1 MMQTRWV
8 CLGLAVLTLVCFGH
22 VCLGDFIHF
31 DDPLYITDRPEVLG
45 GLTWANVVWAFGA
58 SCVRAGYWIPLT
70 WLSLQTDATVFGP
83 TGAWG
88 FHLVNLVLHVANV
101 VAFFLVLQR
110 MTGDIGRSAMAAA
123 LFGLHPL
130 RVESVAW
137 VTERKDVLSTLLLLL
152 TIAAYVRYVDQP
164 NWRRYLLLF
173 GVFFLGLM
181 AKPTLVTLPFALL
194 LLDYWPLN
202 RFQFGQTVPALYAKM
217 PATQWRWLIIEKL
230 PLLVAVAA
238 IVPITLHYAR
248 DAIVAGVPWHLRIAI
263 ALSSYLGYLENTLWP
278 INLAML
284 YPGML
289 PSPARIALAVL
300 VLAAITLGALYLA
313 RRQPAIIV
321 GWLWFLGTMFPVSG
335 IAQTGPQALA
345 DRYTYVPHL
354 GLAIAVV
361 WGVSDAA
368 LWRRLSGSLQK
379 AIAFLVLALFG
390 ALTWMQVGYWR
401 DSDILFSHTLSVTK
415 DNYLIHQGL
424 AEYWLEQHQRATN
437 AEDAA
442 KILDQ
447 AEDHLEQA
455 VKIADRIAPRD
466 FGVRFAYG
474 VMLLH
479 HRDRPAEA
487 VHYLQ
492 KAVDLRPNDPGAHYF
507 LGLALA
513 KLGRWQEAAEHW
525 QAALALDPQPALA
538 SKLDDLGCD
547 FMRKAGACRLARA
560 ENKARREAARPVVCG
575 VIFL

>member
-8 CLGLAVLTLVCFGH
+8 CLGLAVLTLVCYGH
-22 VCLGDFIHF
+22 VCLGEFIHF
-31 DDPLYITDRPEVLG
+31 DDPLYITGNPQVLG

-58 SCVRAGYWIPLT
+58 SCQRAGYWIPLT
-70 WLSLQTDATVFGP
+70 WLSLQADATLFGP

-88 FHLVNLVLHVANV
+88 FHLVNLLLHVANV

-110 MTGDIGRSAMAAA
+110 MTGDVGRSAMAAA

-137 VTERKDVLSTLLLLL
+137 VTERKDVLSTLLLIL
-152 TIAAYVRYVDQP
+152 TVAAYVRYVEQP
-164 NWRRYLLLF
+164 NWRRYGLMF
-173 GVFFLGLM
+173 GVFLLGLM

-202 RFQFGQTVPALYAKM
+202 RLRLGQSAPAQYAKA
-217 PATQWRWLIIEKL
+217 PAVSWRWLILEKL
-230 PLLVAVAA
+230 PLLAAVAA
-238 IVPITLHYAR
+238 IVPITLHYASA
-248 DAIVAGVPWHLRIAI
+248 AIVAGVPWHLRIAI
-263 ALSSYLGYLENTLWP
+263 ALSAYLGYLENTFWP

-284 YPGML
+284 YPGKL
-289 PSPARIALAVL
+289 PSAERVALAGL
-300 VLAAITLGALYLA
+300 VLAAITLGAIYLA

-361 WGVSDAA
+361 WGVSDSTF
-368 LWRRLSGSLQK
+368 WRRLSGSLQK
-379 AIAFLVLALFG
+379 AIAFLVLAGLG

-415 DNYLIHQGL
+415 DNYLIHQSL
-424 AEYWLEQHQRATN
+424 AEYWLEQHQKATN

-447 AEDHLEQA
+447 AEAHLDEA

-474 VMLLH
+474 VLLVK
-479 HRDRPAEA
+479 DLGRPADA
-487 VHYLQ
+487 VPHLQ
-492 KAVDLRPNDPGAHYF
+492 KAVDVRPNDPGVHYW
-507 LGLALA
+507 LGEALA
-513 KLGRWQEAAEHW
+513 KLGRRQEAEQHW
-525 QAALALDPQPALA
+525 QTALTLHPEPALA
-538 SKLDDLGCD
+538 SVLED
-547 FMRKAGACRLARA
+547 RLHKKGQAL
-560 ENKARREAARPVVCG
+560 PVTKDEK
-575 VIFL
+575 